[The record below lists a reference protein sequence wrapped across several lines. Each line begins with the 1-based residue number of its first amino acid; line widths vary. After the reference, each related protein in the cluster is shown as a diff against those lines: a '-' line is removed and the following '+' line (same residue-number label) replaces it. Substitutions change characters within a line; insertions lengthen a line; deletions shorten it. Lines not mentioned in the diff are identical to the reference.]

1 MPKGNGGAEDRAK
14 VKLRVIECELD
25 GANNSVESSIRKLT
39 SALSIRSNG
48 GALKPLPPRTQ
59 PALSATEER
68 AGPVEVIEVQPA
80 QDGGDFAASAA
91 KVRVPRKPSPTP
103 DPIEVD
109 LASGDVPTYTGIG
122 G

>member
-14 VKLRVIECELD
+14 VKLRVIEFELQ
-25 GANNSVESSIRKLT
+25 GANNSVESSIRQPT

-59 PALSATEER
+59 PALAATEER
-68 AGPVEVIEVQPA
+68 TEPVEAIDVEPA
-80 QDGGDFAASAA
+80 QDGEDFAASPA

-109 LASGDVPTYTGIG
+109 LASGDMPTRTRVG